1 MCLTALISKG
11 VITMDKQMIEY
22 YHNNGEMPDWIYYQV
37 NGKSATE
44 NYLDMINK
52 RDKEFREELLRQ
64 KEKEEMNKELEKEF
78 ETKLED
84 TLEKALDDL
93 LKKFNSK

>member
-22 YHNNGEMPDWIYYQV
+22 YHDIGLMPDWWYYQV

-64 KEKEEMNKELEKEF
+64 KEKEEMKKELEKEF

-93 LKKFNSK
+93 LKKFNS